1 MLSVHSHLRLSCFK
15 FCFKGRLLVERK
27 LKTIFMQNFVEKTNY
42 IMENV
47 KVANGEPVNKH
58 PFTFVNNVLHSDDIK
73 RTASFFSHCT
83 NF

>member
-15 FCFKGRLLVERK
+15 FCFMGRLLVERK

-47 KVANGEPVNKH
+47 KVANGEPLNKH
-58 PFTFVNNVLHSDDIK
+58 PFTLVNNVLHSVDIK
-73 RTASFFSHCT
+73 WTAFFFSHC
-83 NF
+83 